1 MWRYRKARFWRF
13 WRLGKNRVSGC
24 LKIIHCPHLHHK
36 KTTMN
41 NNLTAT
47 EKAQNIGILIGTWLA
62 VVGLNTLARTS
73 KPMSQIMQMV
83 GMVVIFWTILA
94 AIFSLVFFVKTL
106 SGKRDNS
113 WKVILI
119 PTVLLWLWM
128 AVYGNV

>member
-1 MWRYRKARFWRF
+1 MWRYRRARFWRF

-36 KTTMN
+36 ETTMN

>member
-1 MWRYRKARFWRF
+1 MWKSRRARFWRF

>member
-1 MWRYRKARFWRF
+1 MRFWRF

-36 KTTMN
+36 ETTMN

-128 AVYGNV
+128 ADYGNV

>member
-1 MWRYRKARFWRF
+1 MRFWRF

-36 KTTMN
+36 ETTMN

-128 AVYGNV
+128 AVYGNI

>member
-1 MWRYRKARFWRF
+1 MSFGFAETRQPVFRLPENPITHTARK
-13 WRLGKNRVSGC
+13 
-24 LKIIHCPHLHHK
+24 P
-36 KTTMN
+36 TMSN
-41 NNLTAT
+41 QLTAT

-106 SGKRDNS
+106 IGKRDHS
-113 WKVILI
+113 WKTILLL
-119 PTVLLWLWM
+119 TVLLWLWM

>member
-1 MWRYRKARFWRF
+1 MS
-13 WRLGKNRVSGC
+13 N
-24 LKIIHCPHLHHK
+24 
-36 KTTMN
+36 T
-41 NNLTAT
+41 LTAT
-47 EKAQNIGILIGTWLA
+47 EKARNIGILVGTWLA
-62 VVGLNTLARTS
+62 VSGLNTLARTP

-83 GMVVIFWTILA
+83 GMIVIFWTLIA
-94 AIFSLVFFVKTL
+94 AVFSLVFFVKTL

>member
-1 MWRYRKARFWRF
+1 MRFWRF

-36 KTTMN
+36 ETTMN

>member
-1 MWRYRKARFWRF
+1 
-13 WRLGKNRVSGC
+13 
-24 LKIIHCPHLHHK
+24 
-36 KTTMN
+36 MN

-47 EKAQNIGILIGTWLA
+47 EKAQNIGTLIGTWLA

-119 PTVLLWLWM
+119 PTALLWLWM